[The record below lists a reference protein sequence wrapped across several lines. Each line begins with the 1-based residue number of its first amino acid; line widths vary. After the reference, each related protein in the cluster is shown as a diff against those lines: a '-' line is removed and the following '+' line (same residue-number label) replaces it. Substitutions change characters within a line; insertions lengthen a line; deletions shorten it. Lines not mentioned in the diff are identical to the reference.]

1 VRLRPGALY
10 ALESAPEQKT
20 SPLVNH
26 VDDAQ
31 YVPWLD
37 VTRWDTDALLRQA
50 STNSQA
56 CVEYLDRQL
65 KPWVTACR
73 ADKYSQLV
81 GSALAAL
88 APGHDHTYRPL
99 AQLGAQLHCS
109 QRTLERAFVRVTGL
123 TLKQYQSM
131 ERLEM
136 ILQQLYG
143 QNEAEIDWA
152 GTAQH
157 FGFTD
162 QPHLIRYL
170 KGQLGQTPGQ
180 YVCQRNVTIDVY
192 GDFSD
197 D

>member
-1 VRLRPGALY
+1 M
-10 ALESAPEQKT
+10 
-20 SPLVNH
+20 
-26 VDDAQ
+26 
-31 YVPWLD
+31 
-37 VTRWDTDALLRQA
+37 
-50 STNSQA
+50 
-56 CVEYLDRQL
+56 
-65 KPWVTACR
+65 
-73 ADKYSQLV
+73 
-81 GSALAAL
+81 
-88 APGHDHTYRPL
+88 
-99 AQLGAQLHCS
+99 
-109 QRTLERAFVRVTGL
+109 RVTGL